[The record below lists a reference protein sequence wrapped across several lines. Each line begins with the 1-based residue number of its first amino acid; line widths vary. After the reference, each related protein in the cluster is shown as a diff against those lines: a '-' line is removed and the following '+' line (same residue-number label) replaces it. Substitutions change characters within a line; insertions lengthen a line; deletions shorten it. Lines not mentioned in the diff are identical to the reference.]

1 MLFYDD
7 MALQKVLSS
16 SGIICCQ
23 VFVFNTIVYDF
34 GIFLETIIL
43 VIDYIWLRC
52 IIDQLSLLVYFN
64 R

>member
-7 MALQKVLSS
+7 MALQKVLFS

-43 VIDYIWLRC
+43 VIDYI
-52 IIDQLSLLVYFN
+52 
-64 R
+64 